1 MDKDN
6 SIVKLEDFFDF
17 NSQEP
22 INRLAYT
29 EADLEYKVK
38 VIKKMQELGMK
49 ITIDKA
55 GNICGTIAL
64 GENPTKTI
72 AIGSHTDSV
81 YNGGQYDGPVGVIS
95 ALQTAE
101 KIIERKNCNGILK
114 VAIYACEESS
124 RFGNACVGSKFLNK
138 KLSEDDFEKYFDK
151 KAKEERGE
159 IITLKSEIEK
169 ARKYL
174 KENVEGIEEV
184 ERIFEEVDYSLEAH
198 IEQYQSLDKKAKKT
212 GKPTI
217 GIIDSV
223 GSAFRLQYTV
233 KGEPNH
239 SGSTPMKKR
248 RNPADTVGYIG
259 LKVWK
264 LGKRWEKQGLGRASQ
279 LIIGTIDDQGS
290 LNQIAPGA
298 RGAID
303 FRLIGENTSE
313 NALDEFKRI
322 KEKAE
327 KKFKTEVTEET
338 ISKGLPAITS
348 KKLNSKIADICEK
361 LNINY
366 HIMASYPGQDT
377 GYIPA
382 RKKTMIF
389 IPSTEGSH
397 NPKESTT
404 RASIEDATQIFINLT
419 EDLLKQKEMDKYKV
433 NQDYFYKKDKDNKTK
448 QQNEDKKKEQKK
460 KTKVKDIG
468 EGR

>member
-1 MDKDN
+1 MKEDARKVELD
-6 SIVKLEDFFDF
+6 DFFNF
-17 NSQEP
+17 NSKEA

-38 VIKKMQELGMK
+38 VIEKMQELGMK

-55 GNICGTIAL
+55 GNICGTIKL
-64 GENPTKTI
+64 GNNPTKTF
-72 AIGSHTDSV
+72 AMGSHTDSV
-81 YNGGQYDGPVGVIS
+81 YDGGQYDGPVGVMV

-101 KIIERKNCNGILK
+101 EMIKRKNCNGIIK

-124 RFGNACVGSKFLNK
+124 RFGNACVGSKYLSK
-138 KLSEDDFEKYFDK
+138 KLSEDDFEKYVDK
-151 KAKEERGE
+151 KAQAQRGE
-159 IITLKSEIEK
+159 IITLKSEIEN

-174 KENVEGIEEV
+174 KEHVKGIEEV
-184 ERIFEEVDYSLEAH
+184 ERIFDEVDYSLEAH
-198 IEQYQSLDKKAKKT
+198 IEQYESLDKKAKKT

-223 GSAFRLQYTV
+223 GSSLRLRYTV

-248 RNPADTVGYIG
+248 HNPADTVGYIG
-259 LKVWK
+259 LKVRK
-264 LGKRWEKQGLGRASQ
+264 LGKKWEKEGLGRASQ
-279 LIIGTIDDQGS
+279 LIIGTIDDKGS
-290 LNQIAPGA
+290 LNQIAPSA

-313 NALDEFKRI
+313 NALEEFKKI
-322 KEKAE
+322 KEKAYN
-327 KKFKTEVTEET
+327 KFKTEITEET
-338 ISKGLPAITS
+338 ISTGIPAITS
-348 KKLNSKIADICEK
+348 KKLNSKISDICER
-361 LNINY
+361 LDINY
-366 HIMASYPGQDT
+366 HMMASYPGQDT

-397 NPKESTT
+397 NPNESTT
-404 RASIEDATQIFINLT
+404 RESIENATQIFINLAQ
-419 EDLLKQKEMDKYKV
+419 DLLKQKDIDKFKV
-433 NQDYFYKKDKDNKTK
+433 NVEEFN
-448 QQNEDKKKEQKK
+448 KKE
-460 KTKVKDIG
+460 KDCKEKNKNQESKSKNHDKR